1 MSTRLG
7 TIDTI
12 CAHYER
18 LSDTERR
25 VADFILHNQREVMH
39 LSVREIARESGTS
52 GATVSRFVRSVG
64 YDSFA
69 DLRLAL
75 AALERPD
82 GDGLDRASVNGVSL
96 DDVRGSIEYV
106 LNAKLQELRATA
118 EQLSAKS
125 VKDVVELIRSADTI
139 CFAAVGN
146 SIPACQNMAFK
157 LGQIGLRV
165 MCPATTES
173 MILASLSLRSTDALF
188 IVSSSGYSRRL
199 ETIMDNAED
208 AGTPVVLVT
217 GNRASELAPRADL
230 VLGAATRDQMLAG
243 GQFSSHVS
251 VNFIL
256 ETIFL
261 LVLASRKE
269 SRELARLE
277 RKSLGKD
284 KASRPTFD

>member
-1 MSTRLG
+1 MPTPLG
-7 TIDTI
+7 TVDAI

-64 YDSFA
+64 YNSFA

-75 AALERPD
+75 AALDHSDRGES
-82 GDGLDRASVNGVSL
+82 DRAPVNGVSL
-96 DDVRGSIEYV
+96 DDVKGSIEYV
-106 LNAKLQELRATA
+106 LDAKLQELRATA
-118 EQLSAKS
+118 EQLPVKS
-125 VKDVVELIRSADTI
+125 VEDVVELIRSADTV

-173 MILASLSLRSTDALF
+173 MILSSLSLRSTDAL
-188 IVSSSGYSRRL
+188 IVVSSSGYSRRL
-199 ETIMDNAED
+199 ETIVDNAED
-208 AGTPVVLVT
+208 SGTPVVMVT
-217 GNRASELAPRADL
+217 GNMGSELASRADL

-251 VNFIL
+251 LNFIL

-269 SRELARLE
+269 SREFTRLE

-284 KASRPTFD
+284 KAFRPAFD